1 MTDFNTTDLDSVY
14 ADSTVGTLAEVA
26 AETTTEATTEAKAT
40 KEITTA
46 KHARFLAETAR
57 KRAAKFRTQADE
69 ADAAA
74 AGYDELAVT
83 LPESNASSGG
93 GKVRPVIGVGT
104 AVTFRFGR
112 TTGTS
117 KARVLDGVV
126 MARKDGED
134 GKTEAYKIAVG
145 TGFDAELFTVQ
156 PGAILLD
163 ESAEGNEADAD
174 LDAMAN
180 TDEGL

>member
-1 MTDFNTTDLDSVY
+1 MTDFDTTD
-14 ADSTVGTLAEVA
+14 TA
-26 AETTTEATTEAKAT
+26 AETTTEAKAA

-74 AGYDELAVT
+74 AGYDELAAT
-83 LPESNASSGG
+83 LPESNPSSGG
-93 GKVRPVIGVGT
+93 GKVRPVIEVGT

-117 KARVLDGVV
+117 KARILDGVIK
-126 MARKDGED
+126 ARKDGED
-134 GKTEAYKIAVG
+134 GKPEAYKVAVG
-145 TGFDAELFTVQ
+145 TGFDEELFTVQ
-156 PGAILLD
+156 PGSILLAG
-163 ESAEGNEADAD
+163 ESAEDNEADDVLNGAP
-174 LDAMAN
+174 AN
-180 TDEGL
+180 STEGL